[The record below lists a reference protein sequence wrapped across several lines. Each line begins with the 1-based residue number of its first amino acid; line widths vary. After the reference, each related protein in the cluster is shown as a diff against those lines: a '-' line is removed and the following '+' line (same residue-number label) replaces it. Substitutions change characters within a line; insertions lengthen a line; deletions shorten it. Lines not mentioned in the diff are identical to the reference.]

1 MILVSSR
8 YNGAFVVRGDGVAV
22 LDGATGMDGDAVVDA
37 LRVDDASMNP
47 FCFNDRFMVL
57 M

>member
-37 LRVDDASMNP
+37 LCVDDASMNP
-47 FCFNDRFMVL
+47 FFFNDRFMVL